1 MITRSGDK
9 SSEALTGSAARTMW
23 WTLHCWKHAL
33 RHSQKSPRI
42 KLLMA
47 PFIVLFSS
55 NDCGCC
61 QNSQGTVGH
70 AMQNVWL
77 TREAV
82 FSAPEAVLNQLRYGP
97 VRPFKMRS
105 GEIISGAGQGWIL
118 SFFFIYLTGM
128 SFCFS
133 GIFRSL
139 NLHQGPLS
147 SIIHFNGIALQSV
160 VICDFNKR

>member
-1 MITRSGDK
+1 
-9 SSEALTGSAARTMW
+9 
-23 WTLHCWKHAL
+23 
-33 RHSQKSPRI
+33 
-42 KLLMA
+42 MA

-118 SFFFIYLTGM
+118 SFFFYL
-128 SFCFS
+128 FNRNVILF
-133 GIFRSL
+133 FR
-139 NLHQGPLS
+139 NLWVTQPS
-147 SIIHFNGIALQSV
+147 SRSTEFNNA
-160 VICDFNKR
+160 F

>member
-1 MITRSGDK
+1 MNTRSETKAQKRSLDLRREQCDGLCIVEK
-9 SSEALTGSAARTMW
+9 N
-23 WTLHCWKHAL
+23 AL
-33 RHSQKSPRI
+33 RHSQKSPGI

-61 QNSQGTVGH
+61 QNSQGTVGR

-82 FSAPEAVLNQLRYGP
+82 FSAPEAVLNQLLYGP
-97 VRPFKMRS
+97 VRPFKMHS

-118 SFFFIYLTGM
+118 SFFF
-128 SFCFS
+128 F
-133 GIFRSL
+133 
-139 NLHQGPLS
+139 
-147 SIIHFNGIALQSV
+147 
-160 VICDFNKR
+160 